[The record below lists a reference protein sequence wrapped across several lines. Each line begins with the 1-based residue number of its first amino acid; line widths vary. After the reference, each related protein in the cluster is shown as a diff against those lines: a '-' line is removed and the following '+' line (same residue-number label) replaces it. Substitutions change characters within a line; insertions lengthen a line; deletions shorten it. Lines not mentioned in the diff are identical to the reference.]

1 MRKIAVILSV
11 FIMLSMTNCGQ
22 NNTNQKNMNNIK
34 SQSLCVLEETDYY
47 TTYLTNLVRIV
58 QKAGDEQRSYA
69 GGDELFLRYEIWVIM
84 KKEKNRSYQERAILR
99 CIPERIAMENGESY
113 DTYVFFLLKEIAD
126 NYKNGK
132 LFNGDYKPS
141 GEWVYVGLAIDNGIH
156 TKINSYFYENEAEIP
171 VIQENILINSE

>member
-99 CIPERIAMENGESY
+99 CIPEHIAMENEEKSEY
-113 DTYVFFLLKEIAD
+113 FEI
-126 NYKNGK
+126 KRWG
-132 LFNGDYKPS
+132 
-141 GEWVYVGLAIDNGIH
+141 
-156 TKINSYFYENEAEIP
+156 
-171 VIQENILINSE
+171 